1 MFVAEFTVGRR
12 APRASLRRLRR
23 AGARLTAVAFAQFFL
38 VAGFTPVS
46 AQENCAQF
54 SNPEERYYC
63 ERLTSDQSALLQT
76 FAGYPNSPAGKDLLD
91 RNLAAIEAIYAGA
104 TQNQRDQ
111 AKLNQITGPFIT
123 VQANLWGMISTSSA
137 YPLNA
142 SSFTNFPSVAINAP
156 LATTIVGEMSDNAP
170 PQVYTKIE
178 DVLAKLRDHIEQIGT
193 LKDNFHAYNDYYVQ
207 QLGLVTSWGGSVSDP
222 FTNDLRP
229 YQVSKAIADNP
240 FTNPDCATASPTTNC
255 LGWDTNQTV
264 PSFPSG
270 HSIMGNTSAL
280 YYAMLMPQAYQSMM
294 VSAQQFGLSRN
305 ILGVHYPLD
314 IIGGRV
320 LSYYLMTQLMA
331 GEPLYADAYKFYTGG
346 DDFATQFK
354 ELYKD
359 LQEHI
364 RDVAGASAIA
374 VPYADCA
381 GAAVA
386 NCIANGVFP
395 TASALTAANQAYV
408 SQSTY
413 GLPSILPASS
423 GNVAPANSNLLIASR
438 FPYLSSSQ
446 QLDILT
452 STLLPAGV
460 PLDDG
465 SGWARLNLYAAAGG
479 YGAFNSGTVSVT
491 MDASKNGFHAIDF
504 WTNNISGSGGL
515 ALSGSGTLVLG
526 GDNTYTG
533 GTTVGC
539 APGIGCATLALSGTM
554 VGDLTTMRGASFVTG
569 GGYQVAPGSTLVN
582 GGVFQ
587 SVNASLVNLGT
598 LSNTGD
604 MLSNL
609 VNGGDATNA
618 GVIFG
623 NVYNFGFFSNANR
636 VNGDFVN
643 AGVLAGGGEI
653 NGDVLN
659 GGAIAPGDSID
670 TLTIA
675 GDYTQQAG
683 GSYQVQVQ
691 GDGGSDLI
699 QVGGA
704 AVIQGGA
711 VNVYAMPSSILG
723 MRTTY
728 RIVNAAGGLSGAYA
742 SVNENYPFLQ
752 SSLSCDSNGVYLNT
766 QVGGFAAA
774 ARTQTQ
780 LAVGAA
786 LDAGVNMAIGD
797 FAAVLG
803 ALAVNTTSNAQAQA
817 ALTALSGNEYAAF
830 SSAMVQGA
838 QLFMNNFA
846 NMNNFADQA
855 SRGST
860 NGAWYALAE
869 PCKYACDATSRP
881 VWSVWGGPLGGL
893 GSIGADGST
902 GKVTYNFGGFAAG
915 VDRTITPNVRVGVT
929 AGYLAGS
936 QWIGGFNAKGG
947 SDTVLAGLY
956 GGYAEGPIYA
966 DALAGYAY
974 SANKMWRN
982 ISLPGLPQRAVN
994 GVAGANQFYG
1004 QAETGY
1010 RIDIGAP
1017 ANAYV
1022 TPFARLQAYTGVQN
1036 ALSET
1041 GGQSINLRLARQTA
1055 NSARTVIGAQVGGF
1069 IDLGWREKLALQFRL
1084 NWSHEFADT
1093 ARPVSASFVGAPLI
1107 SFTTYGIA
1115 PRRDGAVVGFSANTA
1130 VATATSLYFRYDGN
1144 FSDRDNAHAFT
1155 GGVRMAW

>member
-1 MFVAEFTVGRR
+1 MIVAEFAVGWR
-12 APRASLRRLRR
+12 APRAIFRRLRR
-23 AGARLTAVAFAQFFL
+23 AGARLTAVAFAQLFL
-38 VAGFTPVS
+38 VAGLTPIS
-46 AQENCAQF
+46 AQENCAQL

-63 ERLTSDQSALLQT
+63 ERLTSDQSALLQI

-91 RNLAAIEAIYAGA
+91 RNLAAINAIYAGA

-142 SSFTNFPSVAINAP
+142 SSFTKFPSVAINAP
-156 LATTIVGEMSDNAP
+156 LATTIASELTDASPAP
-170 PQVYTKIE
+170 VYTQIE
-178 DVLAKLRDHIEQIGT
+178 GVLAKLRDHIEQIGT
-193 LKDNFHAYNDYYVQ
+193 LKDNFHSYNDYYVQ
-207 QLGLVTSWGGSVSDP
+207 QRDLVTNWGGSVSNP

-229 YQVSKAIADNP
+229 YQVSSAIADNP
-240 FTNPDCATASPTTNC
+240 FTNPNCATASPDTNC
-255 LGWDTNQTV
+255 LGWDINQTV

-280 YYAMLMPQAYQSMM
+280 YYAMLAPQAYQSMM

-320 LSYYLMTQLMA
+320 LSYYVITQLMA
-331 GEPLYADAYKFYTGG
+331 GEPLYADAYKYYTDGG
-346 DDFATQFK
+346 DFAAQFK
-354 ELYKD
+354 ELYTD
-359 LQEHI
+359 LQEHL
-364 RDVAGASAIA
+364 RDAAGESAIA

-395 TASALTAANQAYV
+395 TASALTAANQAYAL
-408 SQSTY
+408 QSTY
-413 GLPSILPASS
+413 GLPSILPATST
-423 GNVAPANSNLLIASR
+423 NVAPANSNLLIASR
-438 FPYLSSSQ
+438 FPYLSASQ

-479 YGAFNSGTVSVT
+479 YGAFNSGTVSVI
-491 MDASKNGFHAIDF
+491 MDASKQGFHAFDF
-504 WTNNISGSGGL
+504 WSNNISGSGGL

-539 APGIGCATLALSGTM
+539 APGIGCATLGLSGTM
-554 VGDLTTMRGASFVTG
+554 VGDLTTMPGASFITG
-569 GGYQVAPGSTLVN
+569 GGYRVAHGSTLVN

-604 MLSNL
+604 MLSDL
-609 VNGGDATNA
+609 VNGGAATNT
-618 GVIFG
+618 GVIAG
-623 NVYNFGFFSNANR
+623 NVSNFGLFTNNNQ

-659 GGAIAPGDSID
+659 GGVIAPGNSIG
-670 TLTIA
+670 TLIIA

-683 GSYQVQVQ
+683 SSYLVEVQ
-691 GDGGSDLI
+691 GDGSDLI
-699 QVGGA
+699 NVGGA
-704 AVIQGGA
+704 ATIQGGA
-711 VNVYAMPSSILG
+711 VNVYAMPGSILG

-728 RIVNAAGGLSGAYA
+728 RILNAAGGLTGAYA

-752 SSLSCDSNGVYLNT
+752 SSLSYDSNSVYLNT

-803 ALAVNTTSNAQAQA
+803 ALAVNTTSSAQGQA
-817 ALTALSGNEYAAF
+817 ALNAMSGNEYAAF

-855 SRGST
+855 SRSST

-893 GSIGADGST
+893 GAVGAAGST
-902 GKVTYNFGGFAAG
+902 GRVTYNFGGVAVG

-947 SDTVLAGLY
+947 SDTVLTGLY

-974 SANKMWRN
+974 SANKMWRS
-982 ISLPGLPQRAVN
+982 IFLPGLPQRVAN

-1010 RIDIGAP
+1010 RIDLGTA

-1036 ALSET
+1036 AFSET
-1041 GGQSINLRLARQTA
+1041 GAQSINLSVARQTTS
-1055 NSARTVIGAQVGGF
+1055 SARSVIGAQIGGF

-1084 NWSHEFADT
+1084 NWSHEYADA
-1093 ARPVSASFVGAPLI
+1093 ARPVSASFVGAPPI

-1130 VATATSLYFRYDGN
+1130 VAAATSLYFRYEGN
-1144 FSDRDNAHAFT
+1144 FTDRDNAHAFT